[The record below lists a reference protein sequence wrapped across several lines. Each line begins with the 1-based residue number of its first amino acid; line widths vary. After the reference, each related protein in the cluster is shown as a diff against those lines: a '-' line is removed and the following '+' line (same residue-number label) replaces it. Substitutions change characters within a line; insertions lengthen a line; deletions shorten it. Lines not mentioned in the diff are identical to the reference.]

1 MLSLFSNN
9 SSNNKK
15 KKKVMNNTNDK
26 LSNINNKYIN
36 KPNNYIFYNKYL
48 NSNNLKNK
56 FKEPIGLYD
65 PFGKNINPLTGK
77 EYQN

>member
-9 SSNNKK
+9 SSNTKKNNKI
-15 KKKVMNNTNDK
+15 NNENNK

-36 KPNNYIFYNKYL
+36 KSNNYKFYNKYL

-65 PFGKNINPLTGK
+65 PLGKNINPLTGD